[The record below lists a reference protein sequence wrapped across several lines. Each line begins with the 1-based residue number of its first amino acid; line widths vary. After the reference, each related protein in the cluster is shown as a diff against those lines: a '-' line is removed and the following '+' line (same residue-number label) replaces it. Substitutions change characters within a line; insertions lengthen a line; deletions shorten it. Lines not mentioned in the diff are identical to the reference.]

1 MDLSQMPSWLVP
13 LIANVSVALTML
25 KVLSS
30 QLEGIKTELK
40 ELSKDFR
47 NTREEVAA
55 LQKSDGFQSAQIEK
69 LEERINKVSEYWQRR
84 TGQ

>member
-1 MDLSQMPSWLVP
+1 MSLSELPSWLVP

-25 KVLSS
+25 RVLSS
-30 QLEGIKTELK
+30 QLEAIKTELREMSK
-40 ELSKDFR
+40 EFR
-47 NTREEVAA
+47 DTREEVAA

-84 TGQ
+84 AGQ

>member
-1 MDLSQMPSWLVP
+1 MSLNELPSWLVP
-13 LIANVSVALTML
+13 LIANISVALTML

-30 QLEGIKTELK
+30 QLEGIKSELK
-40 ELSKDFR
+40 EMSKDFR

-69 LEERINKVSEYWQRR
+69 LEERINKVTEYWQRR
-84 TGQ
+84 SNQ

>member
-1 MDLSQMPSWLVP
+1 MTLANMPSWLVP

-25 KVLSS
+25 KVLSA

-69 LEERINKVSEYWQRR
+69 LEERINKVAEYWQRR
-84 TGQ
+84 SGQ

>member
-1 MDLSQMPSWLVP
+1 MSLNELPSWLVP

-30 QLEGIKTELK
+30 QLEGIKSELK
-40 ELSKDFR
+40 EMSKDFR
-47 NTREEVAA
+47 ATREEVAA

-69 LEERINKVSEYWQRR
+69 LEERINKVAEYWQRR
-84 TGQ
+84 VGQ